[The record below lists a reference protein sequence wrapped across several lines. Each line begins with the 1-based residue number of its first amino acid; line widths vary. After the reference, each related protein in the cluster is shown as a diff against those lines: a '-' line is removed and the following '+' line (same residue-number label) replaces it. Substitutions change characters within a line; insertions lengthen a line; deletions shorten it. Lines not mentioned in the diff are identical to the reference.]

1 MSATIKLTVNDPA
14 GKSREVIVEKFPYT
28 IGRLGDNDLLLRDN
42 RISRKQ
48 ATIVEEDNQFFLE
61 DADSRHGT
69 FVNGDKITRHRL
81 QPNDRI
87 EFGVAESFVLIF
99 SSDQPDVGKLLDRF
113 RASSSDASSVGELQQ
128 LNSMLEVS
136 RVLHAGLALDDIL
149 TQVVDSCLQIAQA
162 ERGLLLL
169 KDESGK
175 LEFRV
180 ARDRARSTLSG
191 KNLRISKTVVDR
203 AMETRRHVI
212 HMDAAGEAGAT
223 LGAVGNS
230 IADLELRTLI
240 CLPLMRMQVTTASE
254 TTSFGS
260 SADVIGV
267 LYMDS
272 KRPTSS
278 FSDTSREILQTLCLE
293 ASTVVENA
301 KLLALS
307 REKDKIEQE
316 LKIARTIQQKLL
328 PRKYPE
334 GLKFD
339 VSGQNV
345 ACQQVG
351 GDYYDFFELPRGR
364 LGIVIADVSGKGTA
378 AALLASMLQGVFW
391 ATATADNPPAWVASR
406 VNHYVCER
414 STPDKYATLFY
425 GIFDPAGTIT
435 YVNAGHNPPMLVK
448 SGGQV
453 VPLSSE
459 NLPIG
464 MFADAAYKESIME
477 IACGETIVMYT
488 DGVTEAAN
496 NEDEMYGEER
506 LAEFLVPANGQ
517 DLEQVRDRLLQ
528 AVKSFAG
535 GEPQNDDITVVAAR
549 RM

>member
-14 GKSREVIVEKFPYT
+14 GKSREVLIEKFPFT

-42 RISRKQ
+42 RISRRQ
-48 ATIVEEDNQFFLE
+48 ASIVEEDNQYYLE
-61 DADSRHGT
+61 DAESRHGT
-69 FVNGDKITRHRL
+69 FVNGEKVTRHRL

-113 RASSSDASSVGELQQ
+113 RQSSDTSSIGELQQ

-169 KDESGK
+169 KDDTGK

-180 ARDRARSTLSG
+180 ARDRQRSTLSG

-212 HMDAAGEAGAT
+212 HMDVGGDASAT
-223 LGAVGNS
+223 LPAAGNS

-254 TTSFGS
+254 TTSYGS

-307 REKDKIEQE
+307 REKEKIESE

-345 ACQQVG
+345 ACQSVG
-351 GDYYDFFELPRGR
+351 GDYYDFFELSEGC

-391 ATATADNPPAWVASR
+391 ATATAGNPPAAVADR

-425 GIFDPAGTIT
+425 AILHPSGRIN

-448 SGGQV
+448 GNGTVEQ
-453 VPLSSE
+453 LASE

-464 MFADAAYKESIME
+464 MFAEATYKESVIDM
-477 IACGETIVMYT
+477 ACGDTLVMYT

-496 NEDEMYGEER
+496 SEDEMFSEER
-506 LAEFLVPANGQ
+506 LAAFLIPSNEQ
-517 DLEQVRDRLLQ
+517 PLEHVRDHLLQ
-528 AVKSFAG
+528 AVKAFAG
-535 GEPQNDDITVVAAR
+535 GEPQSDDITVVVAR

>member
-1 MSATIKLTVNDPA
+1 MSVNIKLTITDPS
-14 GKSREVIVEKFPYT
+14 GKSRDVEVQKFPYT
-28 IGRLGDNDLLLRDN
+28 IGRLGDNELLLRDN
-42 RISRKQ
+42 RISRHQ
-48 ATIVEEDNQFFLE
+48 AQIIEEDNQFFLE
-61 DADSRHGT
+61 DLDSRHGT
-69 FVNGDKITRHRL
+69 FVNGEKVTRHRL

-87 EFGVAESFVLIF
+87 EFGVTESFVLVF
-99 SSDQPDVGKLLDRF
+99 SSDQPDMSKLLDRF
-113 RASSSDASSVGELQQ
+113 RASSSESSSVAELQQ
-128 LNSMLEVS
+128 LNAMLEVS

-162 ERGLLLL
+162 DRGLLLL
-169 KDESGK
+169 KDETGK

-180 ARDRARSTLSG
+180 ARDRARATLGG

-203 AMETRRHVI
+203 AIETRRHVI
-212 HMDAAGEAGAT
+212 HTDVGGAPDDALAAQH
-223 LGAVGNS
+223 S
-230 IADLELRTLI
+230 IADLELRTVI
-240 CLPLMRMQVTTASE
+240 CLPLMRMQVTAASE
-254 TTSFGS
+254 TTSYGS
-260 SADVIGV
+260 AADVIGV

-278 FSDTSREILQTLCLE
+278 FSDTSREVLQSLCLE

-301 KLLALS
+301 KLMALS
-307 REKDKIEQE
+307 REKDKLEQE

-351 GDYYDFFELPRGR
+351 GDYYDFFELSGGR

-391 ATATADNPPAWVASR
+391 ATATAGNQPAEVASR

-425 GIFDPAGTIT
+425 AIFDPSGRIN

-448 SGGQV
+448 SDGQV
-453 VPLSSE
+453 LPLGSE

-464 MFADAAYKESIME
+464 MFAEAEYKES
-477 IACGETIVMYT
+477 
-488 DGVTEAAN
+488 N
-496 NEDEMYGEER
+496 RSEEH
-506 LAEFLVPANGQ
+506 
-517 DLEQVRDRLLQ
+517 
-528 AVKSFAG
+528 
-535 GEPQNDDITVVAAR
+535 T
-549 RM
+549 